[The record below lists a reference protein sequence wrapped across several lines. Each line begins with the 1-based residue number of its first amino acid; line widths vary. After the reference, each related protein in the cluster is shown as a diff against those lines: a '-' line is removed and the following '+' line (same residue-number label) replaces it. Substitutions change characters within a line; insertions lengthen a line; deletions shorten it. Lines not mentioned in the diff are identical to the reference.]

1 MSGEIILVVDTE
13 TTGTE
18 DHDQMIQIAWCVV
31 DGMGPLLKL
40 DRAEFGRM
48 AKSFK
53 CKPTIEWHSEWH
65 EKYNLTMDD
74 VRDYSSLDST
84 MIQPFLDDIVN
95 SDYLYAYNADFDIR
109 LVECELRR
117 LGIDTSII
125 SKKPFIDP
133 YVIWKKHEGQK
144 LADAFKRWVGTNLDD
159 AHDALADAF
168 AAVAILPGMLAEFG
182 LDNMTCKELAGLSR
196 EPDDV
201 DRSGKMKWVDNKPVL
216 TCTKYNYFGEETGK
230 NVPGLNIWE
239 VARYDQWYVNNYHG
253 FKTVHRSVIVAFQL
267 ACRYIDDEQ
276 GFIDAMIEEFGAP
289 PAEDDEVNVQSS
301 SEVLI
306 DDSMQQ
312 AIEQQRIEN
321 EFSRRL
327 AKRLQNLDD
336 KCSRGIEER
345 RQELENDFHNRLY
358 RTEQN
363 IEKRMWT
370 GELDADRGQE
380 EIFQSRAEGNDWF
393 EERLWEIIEEENAWL
408 ETEKR
413 RVCEEENEWLKTEK
427 RRAYEEGGV

>member
-40 DRAEFGRM
+40 DREEFGRM
-48 AKSFK
+48 ANSFK

-95 SDYLYAYNADFDIR
+95 SDYLLAYNADFDIR

-117 LGIDTSII
+117 LDIDTSII

-144 LADAFKRWVGTNLDD
+144 LVDAFKRWVGTNLDD

-216 TCTKYNYFGEETGK
+216 TCTKYNYFGGGTHN

-301 SEVLI
+301 SEAPI
-306 DDSMQQ
+306 GDSMQQ

-321 EFSRRL
+321 EFSRRF
-327 AKRLQNLDD
+327 A
-336 KCSRGIEER
+336 ER
-345 RQELENDFHNRLY
+345 QKSLENEYLRRLAERQQSLENEYHKKLY

-363 IEKRMWT
+363 IDRRMWAD
-370 GELDADRGQE
+370 ELDTDKAHDERV
-380 EIFQSRAEGNDWF
+380 QSRAEGEDWF
-393 EERLWEIIEEENAWL
+393 NEILREYTEEENAWL
-408 ETEKR
+408 EKEIKQAYD
-413 RVCEEENEWLKTEK
+413 EEIDWLNHKK
-427 RRAYEEGGV
+427 EGWF